1 MDRHLDM
8 DQIRNVARHS
18 GLVSFLSKTEEAST
32 ASPKALGTETLGR

>member
-18 GLVSFLSKTEEAST
+18 GLVSYLSKTEEASN
-32 ASPKALGTETLGR
+32 ASPKAHGREALGR